1 MGRAWFPAQ
10 WLGVYAQDTLPPVGR
25 DGVGIVNTGLA
36 PPAGASV
43 GHWVAYCDSAGQRA
57 FSDPLG
63 AVGVQQ
69 RAGLAARF
77 PAAQWSDDDP
87 EMAVH
92 VSICGPASLAACAVG
107 THSQREFLRV

>member
-1 MGRAWFPAQ
+1 VGRSWFPAQ
-10 WLGVYAQDTLPPVGR
+10 WLGVHAQDTLPPVGR
-25 DGVGIVNTGLA
+25 DGVGIANTGLA

-43 GHWVAYCDSAGQRA
+43 GHWVAYCDSDGRRA

-77 PAAQWSDDDP
+77 PSAHWSDDDA
-87 EMAVH
+87 EMAVDE
-92 VSICGPASLAACAVG
+92 SICGCAALAACAVG
-107 THSQREFLRV
+107 THSQAEFLRV

>member
-1 MGRAWFPAQ
+1 M
-10 WLGVYAQDTLPPVGR
+10 PPVGR

-43 GHWVAYCDSAGQRA
+43 GHWVAFCDRGGQRA

-69 RAGLAARF
+69 RSGLTARF
-77 PAAQWSDDDP
+77 PEAQWSHDDP

-92 VSICGPASLAACAVG
+92 ASICGPASLAAWSVG
-107 THSQREFLRV
+107 TQSQAYFLRV

>member
-1 MGRAWFPAQ
+1 M
-10 WLGVYAQDTLPPVGR
+10 PPVGR

-43 GHWVAYCDSAGQRA
+43 GHWVAFCDRGGQRA
-57 FSDPLG
+57 MSDPLG
-63 AVGVQQ
+63 TVGVQQ

-77 PAAQWSDDDP
+77 PEARLSHDDP

-92 VSICGPASLAACAVG
+92 ASICGPASLAACAVG
-107 THSQREFLRV
+107 THSQSDFLRV

>member
-1 MGRAWFPAQ
+1 MGRAWFPSQ
-10 WLGVYAQDTLPPVGR
+10 WLGCWAQDTLPSVGR

-43 GHWVAYCDSAGQRA
+43 GHWVAYCDSDGQRA

-77 PAAQWSDDDP
+77 PQSQWSDDDP

-92 VSICGPASLAACAVG
+92 ESICGPAALAACAVG